1 MNESQIIDVKAAA
14 KANTSFRKV
23 LYTAGK
29 SQLVLM
35 SLLPGEEIGAEVHQ
49 VDQLLY
55 AVKGEGVAVIG
66 PAKVAFEKGSMFC
79 VPAGTTHNV
88 VNTGD
93 HPLKLFTVYAPPQH
107 AAGTVHATKADAQ
120 AAEATEREPARA

>member
-1 MNESQIIDVKAAA
+1 MTGSRIIDVKEEA
-14 KANTSFRKV
+14 KENTAFRKV
-23 LYTAGK
+23 IFTASH

-35 SLLPGEEIGAEVHQ
+35 SLLPGEEIGTEVHG

-66 PAKVAFEKGSMFC
+66 PAKVAFEKGAVFC

-88 VNTGD
+88 INTGD

-107 AAGTVHATKADAQ
+107 AEGTIHPTKADAA
-120 AAEATEREPARA
+120 AAEAAEPAPAHA